1 MKKEKRRLK
10 IGTTML
16 LCVCVLFFAG
26 CGAKDGALKGDE
38 TTVEEQAETEEAL
51 VLEEEG
57 VSDTVNIENTM
68 ADSDGESAERAQA
81 LYEAQIRHYYG
92 GVLSQIVA
100 LRQLPDGELDTWALD
115 NGYEEMENNGFAVAD
130 IDRDGREEL
139 IIKNTAASM
148 AGMFEMVYD
157 YNPVSGEL
165 KREFCDFPALTHYD
179 NGIIKAE
186 WSHNQG
192 PGEFWPFTLYRYE
205 AGSDC
210 YVEVG
215 SVDTWDKALREE
227 WYEGQPFP
235 DELDTDGD
243 GTMYHICK
251 EGKAY
256 SYEYEDYKY
265 NQADFDEW
273 FGGFT
278 EGAKELFIDYQPMK
292 YESFAAFTPSYL
304 KLLADEAGKERTD
317 TTSDL
322 GLLILNEDHFLEAA
336 QTLLSEKYDVE
347 IKQPDSDFEEWTIGL
362 KDGSEVFSFEALN
375 AGHISYKG
383 EKIENVTIF
392 GIYPGISVDGAWEK
406 LKAYGFYASPYA
418 EVENCLI
425 TGEGF
430 GNMSIWFS
438 EEDNVVTEITVG
450 PYCTFAG

>member
-1 MKKEKRRLK
+1 MKKEMGRLK
-10 IGTTML
+10 IGTAML
-16 LCVCVLFFAG
+16 LCVGVLFFAG
-26 CGAKDGALKGDE
+26 CGAKNGALKGDE
-38 TTVEEQAETEEAL
+38 TAGEEQAETAEAPI
-51 VLEEEG
+51 LEEEG

-68 ADSDGESAERAQA
+68 ADSDEESAEKTQA
-81 LYEAQIRHYYG
+81 LCKAQIRHYYG

-100 LRQLPDGELDTWALD
+100 LKQLPDGELDTWAND
-115 NGYEEMENNGFAVAD
+115 YEEMENNSFAVAD
-130 IDRDGREEL
+130 IDQDGREEL
-139 IIKNTAASM
+139 IIQNTAAIM

-165 KREFCDFPALTHYD
+165 KREFLDFPALTYYD

-210 YVEVG
+210 YVEIG

-235 DELDTDGD
+235 DELDADGD
-243 GTMYHICK
+243 GTMYHIRK
-251 EGKAY
+251 EGEEY

-265 NQADFDEW
+265 NQTDFDEW

-317 TTSDL
+317 TAFDL
-322 GLLILNEDHFLEAA
+322 GLLILNEDHFLDAA

-347 IKQPDSDFEEWTIGL
+347 IKQPDSDFEEWKIGL

-418 EVENCLI
+418 EIENCLI

-450 PYCTFAG
+450 PYCAFTG